1 MVNRT
6 ELAIYKATT
15 DFKLEKHIDIIQL
28 SISYSRSFA
37 SNKGKMTVNLE
48 NAIKAWCIK
57 DFKQFNDILMM
68 SDNAFDSAYFV
79 HEYILACIKGLQA
92 EKAEMSGN
100 GYITERKKIDDMIN
114 RLNKFNGILSDS
126 YGIESIEIE
135 SAPKYTKCDVYSMQT
150 DKEKNRIIKLYNGYS
165 FVLNGYTFSVYQDEY
180 KRKIVLVP
188 STGIKLTEFK
198 GAYKNAHEYI
208 ANLVCQLEKAEN
220 QAKLKE
226 IETMFSA
233 TMSACGF
240 ENPYKSIVKEAE
252 PTANIK
258 QSETAENTAKIEKIK
273 TKKVTRTA
281 DKRYIKRFNTI
292 YKNRIS
298 CGRSFNDS
306 FKNDYIR
313 ISGKAEKHYNI
324 SVLLAFNNAV
334 LLTSN
339 SSVYSA
345 LDFSNLNINRGSP
358 LET

>member
-6 ELAIYKATT
+6 ELAIFKATA
-15 DFKLEKHIDIIQL
+15 DFKLEKHIDIVQL
-28 SISYSRSFA
+28 SISYSHSFA

-57 DFKQFNDILMM
+57 DFKQFNDILLM
-68 SDNAFDSAYFV
+68 SDNAIDSAYFV

-92 EKAEMSGN
+92 EKAEINGN

-126 YGIESIEIE
+126 YGIESIEVE

-165 FVLNGYTFSVYQDEY
+165 FVLNGYTFTVYQDEY

-188 STGIKLTEFK
+188 STGIQLTEFK

-208 ANLVCQLEKAEN
+208 ANLVCHLEKAEN

-226 IETMFSA
+226 IESMFSA

-252 PTANIK
+252 PMEKEK
-258 QSETAENTAKIEKIK
+258 QTENAENRAKFEKIK
-273 TKKVTRTA
+273 TKKVTNTA
-281 DKRYIKRFNTI
+281 DKRYIKRFNAI
-292 YKNRIS
+292 YKKCIMR
-298 CGRSFNDS
+298 GRSFTDS
-306 FKNDYIR
+306 FVNHYILM
-313 ISGKAEKHYNI
+313 SDNAKKHYNI
-324 SVLLAFNNAV
+324 SVLLA
-334 LLTSN
+334 SN

-345 LDFSNLNINRGSP
+345 LHLSKLNINRGSP
-358 LET
+358 YNLICI